1 MTAPMRVCKAT
12 HALAADP
19 LCTRLHA
26 IMQILDYSVQQ
37 YRLLPLL
44 AATYGLHFTGVYM
57 QGLFNKLKVREGDRG
72 GQGGRRCAQR
82 GLTEGGRGNGACARG
97 SLE

>member
-72 GQGGRRCAQR
+72 GQGGRCAQR

-97 SLE
+97 SPE